1 MDEGVNQRLDI
12 PPVPERL
19 FANAML
25 ESMTFVAEAYGS
37 EVVRLLTDP
46 RT

>member
-25 ESMTFVAEAYGS
+25 ESMAFMAKAYGS
-37 EVVRLLTDP
+37 EVVWLLTNSSP
-46 RT
+46 

>member
-12 PPVPERL
+12 APVPERL

-25 ESMTFVAEAYGS
+25 ESMACRTQRYAAK
-37 EVVRLLTDP
+37 VVRLLTDS